1 MKIYNIPYGT
11 KITINMVHNRT
22 SYTVEATV
30 LTRYG
35 DGILI
40 TPILCG
46 GELVDICN
54 SANFEFTEQITGIK
68 HLFQL
73 DNISRVD
80 FAGTDFHVAAGREVI
95 VAENQRKAERY
106 KVQLMGNAVIN
117 KTDALSV
124 VIYDISMR
132 GFSLLVG
139 KSSNCNVGDRVKV
152 DFFKDSKS
160 LKLTLSGVIVRRF
173 TVGGYE
179 AVGCEIENITTGVLG
194 FVMEKKKEH
203 MAKAQ
208 AALSSTAVAQ
218 MSAVG

>member
-11 KITINMVHNRT
+11 KITINMVHNKT

-35 DGILI
+35 DGILT
-40 TPILCG
+40 TPIICG

-54 SANFEFTEQITGIK
+54 SANFEFTEQITGAK

-80 FAGTDFHVAAGREVI
+80 FAGTDFHVATGREIV

-106 KVQLMGNAVIN
+106 KVQIMGNAIIN
-117 KTDALSV
+117 KTEALSV
-124 VIYDISMR
+124 VIHDISMR

-139 KSSNCNVGDRVKV
+139 KNSNCKVGDKVKV

-160 LKLTLSGVIVRRF
+160 LKLTLNGVIVRRF
-173 TVGGYE
+173 SIGGYE

-194 FVMEKKKEH
+194 FVMDKKKEH
-203 MAKAQ
+203 QSKVQ
-208 AALSSTAVAQ
+208 VS
-218 MSAVG
+218 MSAVC